1 MVPKSANF
9 RPSKSEKLRVV
20 IWYICMKMG
29 QSWKYLMRL
38 PHLYLK
44 SWLEWHVIFCLIL
57 HYWYHSCKEYTDHK
71 KVDLACFWTRCGLEF
86 DTFWNILYQN
96 WRQHQI
102 LKKINWG
109 DLRMNTN
116 WKRVYNIT
124 YIRNYISTY
133 TYWLGLLLVLVLIMS
148 KKTKICAC

>member
-1 MVPKSANF
+1 
-9 RPSKSEKLRVV
+9 
-20 IWYICMKMG
+20 
-29 QSWKYLMRL
+29 MRL

-86 DTFWNILYQN
+86 DTFWYILSQN

-116 WKRVYNIT
+116 WKRVYKSTISHT
-124 YIRNYISTY
+124 YYIIVHILTQTSS
-133 TYWLGLLLVLVLIMS
+133 GFGPNNVE
-148 KKTKICAC
+148 KTKICACWRSVNFRMSLIS